1 MPQLVEPS
9 AALAESFRSAMPDF
23 AAEGRGGPQD
33 HSALGHDLTGFAA
46 QWHTPQG
53 FERFLAELRQAG
65 DTSVPPPPNRVHSST
80 YWWAEGAQYLG
91 SIRIRHALTPQLL
104 EAGGHIG
111 YDVAPKARRRGHGT
125 SMLRAALPIAAE
137 IGLDQVLITCDTDN
151 VGSRRVIEA
160 NGGVLEDERSG
171 MLRFW
176 VPTRPQAA
184 TGTSR

>member
-1 MPQLVEPS
+1 MPQLLEPS
-9 AALAESFRSAMPDF
+9 AALADSFRSAMADF

-33 HSALGHDLTGFAA
+33 DSALGRDLTGFGS

-53 FERFLAELRQAG
+53 FERFLAKLLQDG
-65 DTSVPPPPNRVHSST
+65 DTSAPPPPNWVHSTT
-80 YWWAEGAQYLG
+80 YWWAEGPEYLG

-104 EAGGHIG
+104 ETGGHIG

-125 SMLRAALPIAAE
+125 AMLRAALPIAAR
-137 IGLDQVLITCDTDN
+137 IGLDRVLITCDPGN

-171 MLRFW
+171 ELRFW
-176 VPTRPQAA
+176 APTLPRAA